1 MTTQHPVNRRW
12 NMRQRDWA
20 VVLWIAF
27 LSAATGFFVLFGL
40 IDPLD
45 MISAWADKLDIG
57 VRLAYGLAFAFLY
70 LLCLLAAALTMFM
83 IRTGPSRGH
92 VAGRPGCLGPPR
104 GPHSLAPAQPTCGSR
119 NPVSNWRPGG

>member
-27 LSAATGFFVLFGL
+27 LSAAVGFFVLFGL
-40 IDPLD
+40 VDPLD
-45 MISAWADKLDIG
+45 VISTWVDKFDIG

-70 LLCLLAAALTMFM
+70 LLCLLSSALTMFM
-83 IRTGPSRGH
+83 IRSGPSRGH
-92 VAGRPGCLGPPR
+92 AKGEGRRSIPEIHDP
-104 GPHSLAPAQPTCGSR
+104 SQS
-119 NPVSNWRPGG
+119 NPDIDGEDWK